1 MFGVHGIGGL
11 TGALLTGW
19 LADPAISGVH
29 GSLLTQALASV
40 AVLFYSM
47 VATAL
52 VLLVT
57 SRITDLRVSSD
68 DEQTGLDMALHAERL
83 GH

>member
-1 MFGVHGIGGL
+1 
-11 TGALLTGW
+11 
-19 LADPAISGVH
+19 
-29 GSLLTQALASV
+29 
-40 AVLFYSM
+40 M

>member
-1 MFGVHGIGGL
+1 M
-11 TGALLTGW
+11 
-19 LADPAISGVH
+19 H
-29 GSLLTQALASV
+29 GSVLTQALASV